1 MVWLSNWWPSLKP
14 RSDITEKEIQD
25 LAWAKRR
32 ALAVERYMIGVL
44 IVLATFIVLVQ
55 FSGLRERTWFAVVVV
70 VIAALNIV
78 EVLQVTLNATVFDR
92 YSGRPDD
99 QVAST
104 ARMIVLAMVN
114 FLELGASFGLI
125 YSVFLEHLCGAHNT
139 GDAFYFSAIT
149 QLTIGFGDI
158 HPEGFL
164 KAVVAGHGFAGVV
177 FVLLVVARFVNALP
191 QIKGRFDERVQ
202 D

>member
-1 MVWLSNWWPSLKP
+1 MVWLSRWWPSLKP

-25 LAWAKRR
+25 LAWAKGR
-32 ALAVERYMIGVL
+32 ARAVERYMVGVL
-44 IVLATFIVLVQ
+44 IVLAILIVLMQ
-55 FSGLRERTWFAVVVV
+55 FGSLRERWWLAGTVV
-70 VIAALNIV
+70 VIASLKII

-104 ARMIVLAMVN
+104 ARMVVLAMVN

-125 YSVFLEHLCGAHNT
+125 YSVFLQHLCGAHNA

-164 KAVVAGHGFAGVV
+164 KPVVAAQGFAGVA
-177 FVLLVVARFVNALP
+177 FVLLVVARLVNALP
-191 QIKGRFDERVQ
+191 QIKGRFD
-202 D
+202 